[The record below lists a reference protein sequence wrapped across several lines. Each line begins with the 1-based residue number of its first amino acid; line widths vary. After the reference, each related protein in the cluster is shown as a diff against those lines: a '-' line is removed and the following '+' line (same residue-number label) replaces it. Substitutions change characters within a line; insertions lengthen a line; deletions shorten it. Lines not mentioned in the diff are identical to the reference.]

1 MSKKTVSWEQ
11 IADILIEDF
20 TKKDYKKDEKMM
32 SENEMAIRFGVPR
45 AEIRRAYERLK
56 ELGYIYSIQGC
67 GSFFS
72 GKKEK
77 IRLVLTDSSSF
88 SEKMKKLNVNY
99 RSVNLGAER
108 LKETSP
114 VFGLLNA
121 KPDEPVYKIT
131 RLRLV
136 DQNPVAIHTSYVSQ
150 ENFPQIAKDASSIT
164 SLFEYIKNC
173 GYTDFSNEN
182 SDITVSS
189 LTAKERKLLNV
200 QGFAPCLILTTKC
213 ISQNDHKILEVA
225 RTVYRS
231 DKFVFVLR

>member
-99 RSVNLGAER
+99 RSVNLGCGETEGNSSGLRPAETQSR
-108 LKETSP
+108 TSRCTKSRGS
-114 VFGLLNA
+114 VW
-121 KPDEPVYKIT
+121 
-131 RLRLV
+131 
-136 DQNPVAIHTSYVSQ
+136 
-150 ENFPQIAKDASSIT
+150 SIRIL
-164 SLFEYIKNC
+164 SPFIRAM
-173 GYTDFSNEN
+173 FHRR
-182 SDITVSS
+182 IF
-189 LTAKERKLLNV
+189 RKLRKTLPPSPLYLNISKTAV
-200 QGFAPCLILTTKC
+200 TLTFPMRTA
-213 ISQNDHKILEVA
+213 ISQSLLSPQKSE
-225 RTVYRS
+225 S
-231 DKFVFVLR
+231 C

>member
-114 VFGLLNA
+114 VFGLL
-121 KPDEPVYKIT
+121 T
-131 RLRLV
+131 QSR
-136 DQNPVAIHTSYVSQ
+136 TSRCTKSRGSVW
-150 ENFPQIAKDASSIT
+150 SIRIL
-164 SLFEYIKNC
+164 SPFIRAM
-173 GYTDFSNEN
+173 FHRR
-182 SDITVSS
+182 IF
-189 LTAKERKLLNV
+189 RKLRKTLPPSPLYLNISKTAV
-200 QGFAPCLILTTKC
+200 TLTFPMRTA
-213 ISQNDHKILEVA
+213 ISQSLLSPQKSE
-225 RTVYRS
+225 S
-231 DKFVFVLR
+231 C

>member
-77 IRLVLTDSSSF
+77 IKRKLQECQSGCGETEGNF
-88 SEKMKKLNVNY
+88 SGL
-99 RSVNLGAER
+99 RPAER
-108 LKETSP
+108 KAGGAGVQNHEAPSGRSESCRHSYELCFTGEFSAN
-114 VFGLLNA
+114 F
-121 KPDEPVYKIT
+121 E
-131 RLRLV
+131 RRFLRHL
-136 DQNPVAIHTSYVSQ
+136 
-150 ENFPQIAKDASSIT
+150 SI
-164 SLFEYIKNC
+164 
-173 GYTDFSNEN
+173 
-182 SDITVSS
+182 
-189 LTAKERKLLNV
+189 
-200 QGFAPCLILTTKC
+200 
-213 ISQNDHKILEVA
+213 
-225 RTVYRS
+225 
-231 DKFVFVLR
+231 

>member
-136 DQNPVAIHTSYVSQ
+136 DQNPVAIHIFRKFRKTLPPSPLYLNISKTAVTLT
-150 ENFPQIAKDASSIT
+150 FPMR
-164 SLFEYIKNC
+164 
-173 GYTDFSNEN
+173 
-182 SDITVSS
+182 
-189 LTAKERKLLNV
+189 TA
-200 QGFAPCLILTTKC
+200 
-213 ISQNDHKILEVA
+213 ISQSLLSPQKSE
-225 RTVYRS
+225 S
-231 DKFVFVLR
+231 C